1 MAPRRL
7 AVAVLL
13 LALSTTC
20 STTRG
25 STTPVVRLDTGQGQ
39 PLIHIPRMG
48 EPKPVELEEEEF
60 IKAIVK
66 EARRMR
72 PSLNPERA
80 ARAMFEVPPRSG
92 WYRYTQREG
101 VVPLDAPPPASK
113 WAEAAARVTQEYLQF
128 CEALGKP
135 GDCRKALMNN
145 PVLTGDGRYALA
157 MSFAIEEIIPE
168 MMQSFKDMADP
179 EAIKASL
186 YWTMAIYAAMWLAPE
201 PVFSKGL
208 ATVVTASFVCY
219 IGVDTFWTLIQGFR
233 RMVEELDHA
242 TSFAAIREAGRKY
255 GKVMGKNA
263 ARAFALLLMAAIGQT
278 AASFSAKVP
287 TLPGSAQA
295 SAAGAARVGIRL
307 TQVAQAEAV
316 TVTADAVTIALAPNA
331 VAMTAQS
338 LSGAAS
344 SPVDMEGH
352 DHHIATDKWTEATH
366 SGGPWTPKFQKI
378 FDRAGMSLNDPAN
391 IVRIRGHK
399 GPHPQEYHE
408 RIYKRLDEAT
418 KSCSSI
424 EQCRKAL
431 TAELERLAKQISTEG
446 TSLNKLV
453 TRKQ

>member
-25 STTPVVRLDTGQGQ
+25 STTPGVRLDMGQGQ
-39 PLIHIPRMG
+39 PLIHIPRTG
-48 EPKPVELEEEEF
+48 ESKPVELGEEEF
-60 IKAIVK
+60 IKAIAK

-72 PSLNPERA
+72 PSFNPERA
-80 ARAMFEVPPRSG
+80 ARELFEVPPRSG

-101 VVPLDAPPPASK
+101 VVPLDAPPPASQ
-113 WAEAAARVTQEYLQF
+113 WAEAAAQVTREYLQF

-157 MSFAIEEIIPE
+157 MSFAIEEVVPE
-168 MMQSFKDMADP
+168 MMQAFKDMADP

-208 ATVVTASFVCY
+208 ATLITASFVCY

-263 ARAFALLLMAAIGQT
+263 ARAFALLLTAAIGQT

-295 SAAGAARVGIRL
+295 SAAGVRL
-307 TQVAQAEAV
+307 GVKLTEVAQVEAV
-316 TVTADAVTIALAPNA
+316 AVTADAVTIALAPTA
-331 VAMTAQS
+331 AAMTGQGPGGGSMSAMN
-338 LSGAAS
+338 A
-344 SPVDMEGH
+344 
-352 DHHIATDKWTEATH
+352 
-366 SGGPWTPKFQKI
+366 SGGGGSSTLGGRKLTEHAQESLRRHGFKEPFSQVDDIIENYTRTTTQADGATVYI
-378 FDRAGMSLNDPAN
+378 QRAGERGRSYN
-391 IVRIRGHK
+391 IAIVN
-399 GPHPQEYHE
+399 
-408 RIYKRLDEAT
+408 
-418 KSCSSI
+418 
-424 EQCRKAL
+424 EQGEIVK
-431 TAELERLAKQISTEG
+431 
-446 TSLNKLV
+446 
-453 TRKQ
+453 

>member
-13 LALSTTC
+13 LALATTC
-20 STTRG
+20 STTRD
-25 STTPVVRLDTGQGQ
+25 STTPLVRLDMGQGQ
-39 PLIHIPRMG
+39 PLIHIPRTG
-48 EPKPVELEEEEF
+48 ESKPVELEEEEF
-60 IKAIVK
+60 VKAIAK
-66 EARRMR
+66 EARRIS
-72 PSLNPERA
+72 PSFNPEKA
-80 ARAMFEVPPRSG
+80 ARELFDVPPRSG

-101 VVPLDAPPPASK
+101 VVPLDAPPPASQ
-113 WAEAAARVTQEYLQF
+113 WAEVAARVTQEYLRF

-135 GDCRKALMNN
+135 GDCRKALMNS
-145 PVLTGDGRYALA
+145 PVLTGDGRYALG
-157 MSFAIEEIIPE
+157 MSFAIEEIVPE

-208 ATVVTASFVCY
+208 ATVLTATFVCY

-263 ARAFALLLMAAIGQT
+263 ARAFALLLTAAIGQT

-307 TQVAQAEAV
+307 TEVAQVEAV
-316 TVTADAVTIALAPNA
+316 AVTADAVTIVLAPNA
-331 VAMTAQS
+331 VAATAQS
-338 LSGAAS
+338 VYGAAS
-344 SPVDMEGH
+344 RPVDVEGPE
-352 DHHIATDKWTEATH
+352 HHIATDKWTDATH
-366 SGGPWTPKFQKI
+366 SGGPWTPKFKQL
-378 FDRAGMSLNDPAN
+378 FDEAGMSLDDPAN
-391 IVRIRGHK
+391 KVRVRGHV

-408 RIYKRLDEAT
+408 EVLDRLRDAI
-418 KSCSSI
+418 KGCRSMQ
-424 EQCRKAL
+424 QCREAL
-431 TAELERLAKQISTEG
+431 TAELRRLAKEIQTEG
-446 TSLNKLV
+446 THLNKLV
-453 TRKQ
+453 TRTE